1 MIASNTSGIPIAS
14 IAEPFSDEFKKHFVG
29 VHFFN
34 PPRYMKLVEVIP
46 TADTSAE
53 VAKGTGEF
61 LDSRLGKGVVPA
73 KDRPNFIANRI
84 GVFSM
89 MATIKEMIEMGLT
102 PTEVDQI
109 TGKAIGHASSAT
121 FRTSDLV
128 GLDVTAH
135 VVKNLY
141 PAIPDDADRD
151 VFQTPEMMQTLMD
164 KEYSRR
170 QNERRIFQKIEGRGR
185 QTRDFGTRFGYF

>member
-1 MIASNTSGIPIAS
+1 
-14 IAEPFSDEFKKHFVG
+14 
-29 VHFFN
+29 
-34 PPRYMKLVEVIP
+34 
-46 TADTSAE
+46 
-53 VAKGTGEF
+53 
-61 LDSRLGKGVVPA
+61 
-73 KDRPNFIANRI
+73 
-84 GVFSM
+84 M

-141 PAIPDDADRD
+141 PAIPDDEDRE
-151 VFQTPEMMQTLMD
+151 VFQTPELINTLMEKKLLGD
-164 KEYSRR
+164 KT
-170 QNERRIFQKIEGRGR
+170 ERRIFQKIEGRGR
-185 QTRDFGTRFGYF
+185 QTRRFSNSI

>member
-1 MIASNTSGIPIAS
+1 MKPGAIIASNTSGIPIES
-14 IAEPFSDEFKKHFVG
+14 IAAPFSDDFKQHFVG

-46 TADTSAE
+46 TDETSDE
-53 VAKGTGEF
+53 VVEEVSEF
-61 LDSRLGKGVVPA
+61 LDTRLGKGVVPA

-89 MATIKEMIEMGLT
+89 MATIKEMIEMDLT

-141 PAIPDDADRD
+141 PAIPDDEDRE
-151 VFQTPEMMQTLMD
+151 VFQTPELINTLME
-164 KEYSRR
+164 K
-170 QNERRIFQKIEGRGR
+170 KLAG
-185 QTRDFGTRFGYF
+185 